1 MTSVLYYSN
10 FCENSKEVI
19 RLITSSNK
27 QHEIYFVCIDKR
39 ITKGSVTKIML
50 SDNKTTMVLPPD
62 VTKVPSLLLLNDSH
76 KVLVGAEIIHHIK
89 PSIRMDYV
97 TNPLNVDTTEPEC
110 FDTNGKWC
118 GVSSDTY
125 SFWDQTD
132 AELSAEGDGGMRQTR
147 YYAGLLDDYRIST
160 PEDTYD
166 PDKVSQSDMETIK
179 KNREDIYK

>member
-39 ITKGSVTKIML
+39 LTKGGVTKIML

-62 VTKVPSLLLLNDSH
+62 VTKVPSLLLINEAYKILFGMD
-76 KVLVGAEIIHHIK
+76 IIKYIK
-89 PSIRMDYV
+89 PSIQMDYV
-97 TNPLNVDTTEPEC
+97 TTTTKEDDVEPEC

-132 AELSAEGDGGMRQTR
+132 SEMAAEGDGGMRQTR

-166 PDKVSQSDMETIK
+166 PDKVNQSDLETIK
-179 KNREDIYK
+179 KSRDEMYK